1 MGNVDS
7 HTLGK
12 SSRRYSFKEIPC
24 SLRVT
29 RVRNEGVHAE
39 LVQREIEPLDISH
52 EHPQRLFWLLALAT
66 GAHQRCYHKQIRPNL
81 GGKKPLVDI
90 NTLIEVSTSQMR

>member
-29 RVRNEGVHAE
+29 RVRTGRNEGVHAE
-39 LVQREIEPLDISH
+39 LVQREIEPLDISQ

-66 GAHQRCYHKQIRPNL
+66 GAHQRCSQTNQVESRRKEASCKHKH
-81 GGKKPLVDI
+81 
-90 NTLIEVSTSQMR
+90 T